1 MGRLFGL
8 LLVVAGLLYP
18 FAVYYGM
25 EHLSPRLFAALLGGL
40 WLARAISQRGQPGS
54 RWMAGAA
61 LAFCALLGLAG
72 VHVAAALLMSGV
84 EHTNL
89 VAAMVSG
96 IKRRRPH

>member
-40 WLARAISQRGQPGS
+40 WLARAIWRS
-54 RWMAGAA
+54 RHGRDLSDDA
-61 LAFCALLGLAG
+61 
-72 VHVAAALLMSGV
+72 
-84 EHTNL
+84 
-89 VAAMVSG
+89 
-96 IKRRRPH
+96 R